1 MIKNAWRNFRVDG
14 LVLFLFVV
22 ISIFMFYPYYQT
34 GEVYTGDDFRFH
46 IQRMEG
52 WYQMLSSGGG
62 YSYANFL
69 TFRQIGYPLDLFYPF
84 LTFFPSVFFRFLF
97 TSPITA
103 YYAYFFVWQILTM
116 GLCYFIGRKLWRSRL
131 ACFSFA
137 VGYSFATYRLIDLFY
152 RAAVG
157 ETLALTFFPLA
168 IYGLYALA
176 VGKRHAWI
184 PLSLGVTFVLFSHLL
199 SVVLLCAVLFLMLIC
214 YLPEFLRHKKRWF
227 ALGGAFFATVLFA
240 AITLFPLLEQ
250 MQMGDYTAS
259 YRPTLSEYQLSL
271 GENLWASLTN
281 QLQFDWL
288 GTDYCVGFFAVLSM
302 VFGVIFV
309 RRITKFGRVM
319 LFLAV
324 FFFLF
329 ECLMNWDLVQDTAVA
344 TIQFPWRLDGVITVC
359 ALFVLGEVL
368 EFIWRTERFTT
379 FTRTSCYIAALLI
392 VLLSLVTSTQMLH
405 NLQDRE
411 SSEGADRKPVTFYNY
426 EAIAVLHGGWPGDY
440 LSEAAS
446 ENQDSILAHETF
458 LENGTFEEKVVNNTL
473 TISCQLDEAGVLDT
487 YVPYYKGFKIY
498 DNGKELPV
506 SVSDRGTIQAELS
519 DGSHHIVIGYE
530 MTAIQKISWT
540 ISLLSGGALLT
551 FSLWQALY
559 AYRKAKRSKQIFQV
573 DESFGL

>member
-1 MIKNAWRNFRVDG
+1 MIKNAWKNFRVDG
-14 LVLFLFVV
+14 LVLVLFVI

-52 WYQMLSSGGG
+52 WYQMLSSGIG
-62 YSYANFL
+62 YSYANFF
-69 TFRQIGYPLDLFYPF
+69 TFHQIGYPLDLFYPF
-84 LTFFPSVFFRFLF
+84 LTFLPSAFFRFLF

-137 VGYSFATYRLIDLFY
+137 IGYSFATYRLIDLFY

-168 IYGLYALA
+168 IYGLYAVA
-176 VGKRHAWI
+176 NGKRHAWI

-199 SVVLLCAVLFLMLIC
+199 SVVLLCVALLLILIC
-214 YLPEFLRHKKRWF
+214 YLPEFLRHKKRWLT
-227 ALGGAFFATVLFA
+227 LGGAVLATVLFA
-240 AITLFPLLEQ
+240 SITLFPLLEQ
-250 MQMGDYTAS
+250 LQVGDYTAS

-271 GENLWASLTN
+271 GDNLWASLTN

-302 VFGVIFV
+302 ILGVIFI

-319 LFLAV
+319 LFSAV
-324 FFFLF
+324 FIFLF
-329 ECLMNWDLVQDTAVA
+329 ECLMNWDLVQDTMVA
-344 TIQFPWRLDGVITVC
+344 TIQFPWRLDGVITAC
-359 ALFVLGEVL
+359 ALFVLGEVVEVL
-368 EFIWRTERFTT
+368 WQAERFGKFARST
-379 FTRTSCYIAALLI
+379 CYVGALLI
-392 VLLSLVTSTQMLH
+392 VVFSLVTSTQMLH
-405 NLQDRE
+405 NLQNRE
-411 SSEGADRKPVTFYNY
+411 SSEGDARKPVTFYNY
-426 EAIAVLHGGWPGDY
+426 EAIAVVNGGWPGDY

-446 ENQDSILAHETF
+446 ENQDSILAHETY
-458 LENGTFEEKVVNNTL
+458 LENGTFEEKVVDNTL
-473 TISCQLDEAGVLDT
+473 TIRCELDEAGVLNT
-487 YVPYYKGFKIY
+487 YIPYYKGFTIY
-498 DNGKELPV
+498 DNGKVVPV
-506 SVSDRGTIQAELS
+506 SVSDRGTIQAKLS
-519 DGSHHIVIGYE
+519 AGEHNIVVCYE
-530 MTAIQKISWT
+530 MTMIQKISWT
-540 ISLLSGGALLT
+540 VSALSGGALLV
-551 FSLWQALY
+551 FGAWQAVY